1 MTVISKD
8 SNASQISFDGFI
20 MGLASAA
27 LSYMGVIETKA
38 SGETSINLELARQN
52 IQLLAL
58 LQEKTSGNL
67 TAEEAA
73 MISSVISDLRL
84 RYVELTKENS

>member
-1 MTVISKD
+1 MAEISED
-8 SNASQISFDGFI
+8 FNTSQISFDGFI

-27 LSYMGVIETKA
+27 LSYMGVIETKT

-52 IQLLAL
+52 IQLLVL

-67 TAEEAA
+67 SDEEAA

-84 RYVELTKENS
+84 RYVELTKTNS